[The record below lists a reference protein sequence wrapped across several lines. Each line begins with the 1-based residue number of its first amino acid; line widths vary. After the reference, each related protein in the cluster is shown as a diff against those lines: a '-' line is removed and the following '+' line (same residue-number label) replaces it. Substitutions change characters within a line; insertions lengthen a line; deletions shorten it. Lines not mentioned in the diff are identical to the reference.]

1 MWRTATPLSC
11 GAASATSCRTPV
23 CCPTARPST
32 TSPRCRFSRELQPAR
47 RGSAPWTS
55 WRSWGST
62 RPWRAATRGSCPVV
76 SSNAAA
82 TWAHLWLALPAI
94 VLSFV
99 VAIPVAWFASRFR
112 RSRFTLLLVAGLI
125 YAIPSLPLFIVL
137 PLILGTSVRSL
148 INVVAAL
155 GLYGVALMV
164 RYAADALDA
173 VSTDALLAATAM
185 GYGPLRRFFGVQLPL
200 AGPALLAGLRVVA
213 VSTVSLVP
221 VSALLGVNSLG
232 MLLTG

>member
-1 MWRTATPLSC
+1 MNWILNN
-11 GAASATSCRTPV
+11 
-23 CCPTARPST
+23 
-32 TSPRCRFSRELQPAR
+32 
-47 RGSAPWTS
+47 
-55 WRSWGST
+55 
-62 RPWRAATRGSCPVV
+62 V
-76 SSNAAA
+76 SIITDA

-94 VLSFV
+94 VIGFV

-137 PLILGTSVRSL
+137 PLILGTSVRSVV
-148 INVVAAL
+148 NVVAAL

-173 VSTDALLAATAM
+173 VSSDALLAATAM

-232 MLLTG
+232 MLLTDGFQRGILAEVASGIGATVVVAVAVDLGLVGLGRLLMPWERVTVKRGTRRTGEDTQAAAA

>member
-1 MWRTATPLSC
+1 MNWILNN
-11 GAASATSCRTPV
+11 V
-23 CCPTARPST
+23 ST
-32 TSPRCRFSRELQPAR
+32 ITD
-47 RGSAPWTS
+47 
-55 WRSWGST
+55 
-62 RPWRAATRGSCPVV
+62 
-76 SSNAAA
+76 A

-112 RSRFTLLLVAGLI
+112 HSRFTLLLVAGLI

-148 INVVAAL
+148 VNVVAAL

-200 AGPALLAGLRVVA
+200 AGPALLAGLRVVS

-232 MLLTG
+232 MLLTDGFQRGILAEVASGIGATVVVAVAVDLCLVGLGQLLMPWERATVKRGTRRTVEDKQVVAA

>member
-1 MWRTATPLSC
+1 MNWILNN
-11 GAASATSCRTPV
+11 V
-23 CCPTARPST
+23 ST
-32 TSPRCRFSRELQPAR
+32 ITD
-47 RGSAPWTS
+47 
-55 WRSWGST
+55 
-62 RPWRAATRGSCPVV
+62 
-76 SSNAAA
+76 A

-148 INVVAAL
+148 VNVVAAL

-173 VSTDALLAATAM
+173 VSPDALLAATAM

-232 MLLTG
+232 MLLTDGFQRGILAEVASGIGATVVVAVAVDLGLVGLGRLLMPWERVAARLDARRTTGEDKQVVAA

>member
-1 MWRTATPLSC
+1 VKWVLDNVGTITD
-11 GAASATSCRTPV
+11 
-23 CCPTARPST
+23 
-32 TSPRCRFSRELQPAR
+32 
-47 RGSAPWTS
+47 
-55 WRSWGST
+55 
-62 RPWRAATRGSCPVV
+62 
-76 SSNAAA
+76 A

-94 VLSFV
+94 VISFV
-99 VAIPVAWFASRFR
+99 VAIPVAWVASRFR
-112 RSRFTLLLVAGLI
+112 RSRFTLLLIAGLI
-125 YAIPSLPLFIVL
+125 YAIPSLPLFIIL

-148 INVVAAL
+148 VNVIAAL

-173 VSTDALLAATAM
+173 VSPDTVLAATAM

-221 VSALLGVNSLG
+221 VSALLGINSLG
-232 MLLTG
+232 MLLTDGFQRDIFAEVLAGIVATVVVAVAVDLGLVGLGQLLMPWWRLTMKRSAKRSPVEDKQVVTA

>member
-1 MWRTATPLSC
+1 VNWILNN
-11 GAASATSCRTPV
+11 V
-23 CCPTARPST
+23 ST
-32 TSPRCRFSRELQPAR
+32 ITD
-47 RGSAPWTS
+47 
-55 WRSWGST
+55 
-62 RPWRAATRGSCPVV
+62 
-76 SSNAAA
+76 A

-112 RSRFTLLLVAGLI
+112 HSRFTLLLVAGLI

-148 INVVAAL
+148 VNVVAAL

-232 MLLTG
+232 MLLTDGFQRGILAEVASGIGATVVVAVAVDLGLVGLGRLLMPWERVAARRDAGRATVEDEQVVAA

>member
-1 MWRTATPLSC
+1 MKWVLDNVGTI
-11 GAASATSCRTPV
+11 GD
-23 CCPTARPST
+23 
-32 TSPRCRFSRELQPAR
+32 
-47 RGSAPWTS
+47 
-55 WRSWGST
+55 
-62 RPWRAATRGSCPVV
+62 
-76 SSNAAA
+76 A

-94 VLSFV
+94 VISFF
-99 VAIPVAWFASRFR
+99 VAIPVAWVASRFR

-173 VSTDALLAATAM
+173 VNDDALLAATAM
-185 GYGPLRRFFGVQLPL
+185 GYGAWRRFFGVQLPL
-200 AGPALLAGLRVVA
+200 AGPALLAGLRVVS

-232 MLLTG
+232 MLLTDGFQRGIFAEVLAGIGATVVVAVAVDLGLVALGRLLMPWERSALKRGARQSTTEDTQVATA

>member
-1 MWRTATPLSC
+1 VNWILNN
-11 GAASATSCRTPV
+11 V
-23 CCPTARPST
+23 ST
-32 TSPRCRFSRELQPAR
+32 ITD
-47 RGSAPWTS
+47 
-55 WRSWGST
+55 
-62 RPWRAATRGSCPVV
+62 
-76 SSNAAA
+76 A

-94 VLSFV
+94 VISLV

-137 PLILGTSVRSL
+137 PLILGTSVRSVV
-148 INVVAAL
+148 NVVAAL

-232 MLLTG
+232 MLLTDGFQRGILAEVASGIGATVVVAVAVDLGLVGLGRLLMPWERVTVKRGTRRSGEDAQVAAA

>member
-1 MWRTATPLSC
+1 VNWILNN
-11 GAASATSCRTPV
+11 V
-23 CCPTARPST
+23 ST
-32 TSPRCRFSRELQPAR
+32 ITD
-47 RGSAPWTS
+47 
-55 WRSWGST
+55 
-62 RPWRAATRGSCPVV
+62 
-76 SSNAAA
+76 A

-112 RSRFTLLLVAGLI
+112 HSRFTLLLVAGLI

-148 INVVAAL
+148 VNVVAAL

-173 VSTDALLAATAM
+173 VSIDALLAATAM

-200 AGPALLAGLRVVA
+200 AGPALLAGLRVVS

-232 MLLTG
+232 MLLTDGFQRGILAEVASGIGATVVVAVAVDLCLVGLGQLLMPWERATVKRGTRRTVEDKQVVAA

>member
-1 MWRTATPLSC
+1 VNWILNN
-11 GAASATSCRTPV
+11 V
-23 CCPTARPST
+23 ST
-32 TSPRCRFSRELQPAR
+32 ITD
-47 RGSAPWTS
+47 
-55 WRSWGST
+55 
-62 RPWRAATRGSCPVV
+62 
-76 SSNAAA
+76 A

-148 INVVAAL
+148 VNVVAAL

-173 VSTDALLAATAM
+173 VSPDALLAATAM

-232 MLLTG
+232 MLLTDGFQRGILAEVASGIGATVVVAVAVDLGLVGLGRLLMPWERVAARLDARRTTVEDKQVVAA

>member
-1 MWRTATPLSC
+1 MNWILNN
-11 GAASATSCRTPV
+11 V
-23 CCPTARPST
+23 ST
-32 TSPRCRFSRELQPAR
+32 ITD
-47 RGSAPWTS
+47 
-55 WRSWGST
+55 
-62 RPWRAATRGSCPVV
+62 
-76 SSNAAA
+76 A

-112 RSRFTLLLVAGLI
+112 HSRFTLLLVAGLI

-148 INVVAAL
+148 VNVVAAL

-185 GYGPLRRFFGVQLPL
+185 GYGPLKRFFGVQLPL

-232 MLLTG
+232 MLLTDGFQRGILAEVASGIGATVVVAVAVDLGLVALGRLLMPWERVAARRDAGRATVEDEQVVAA

>member
-1 MWRTATPLSC
+1 VKWILNN
-11 GAASATSCRTPV
+11 V
-23 CCPTARPST
+23 ST
-32 TSPRCRFSRELQPAR
+32 ITD
-47 RGSAPWTS
+47 
-55 WRSWGST
+55 
-62 RPWRAATRGSCPVV
+62 
-76 SSNAAA
+76 A

-232 MLLTG
+232 MLLTDGFQRGILAEVASGIGATVVVAVAVDLGLVGLGRLLMPWERVAARRDAGRPTVEDDQVVAA

>member
-1 MWRTATPLSC
+1 VNWILNN
-11 GAASATSCRTPV
+11 V
-23 CCPTARPST
+23 ST
-32 TSPRCRFSRELQPAR
+32 ITD
-47 RGSAPWTS
+47 
-55 WRSWGST
+55 
-62 RPWRAATRGSCPVV
+62 
-76 SSNAAA
+76 A

-112 RSRFTLLLVAGLI
+112 HSRFTLLLVAGLI

-185 GYGPLRRFFGVQLPL
+185 GYGPLRRFFGVQPPL

-232 MLLTG
+232 MLLTDGFQRGILAEVASGIGATVVVAVAVDLGLVGLGRLLMPWERVAARRDAGRPTVEDDQVVAA

>member
-1 MWRTATPLSC
+1 MNWILNN
-11 GAASATSCRTPV
+11 V
-23 CCPTARPST
+23 ST
-32 TSPRCRFSRELQPAR
+32 ITD
-47 RGSAPWTS
+47 
-55 WRSWGST
+55 
-62 RPWRAATRGSCPVV
+62 
-76 SSNAAA
+76 A

-112 RSRFTLLLVAGLI
+112 HSRFTLLLVAGLI

-148 INVVAAL
+148 VNVVAAL

-173 VSTDALLAATAM
+173 VSSDALLAATAM
-185 GYGPLRRFFGVQLPL
+185 GYGPLKRFFGVQLPL

-232 MLLTG
+232 MLLTDGFQRGILAEVASGIGATVVVAVAVDLGLVALGRLLMPWERVAARRDAGRATVEDEQVVAV

>member
-1 MWRTATPLSC
+1 MNWILNN
-11 GAASATSCRTPV
+11 V
-23 CCPTARPST
+23 ST
-32 TSPRCRFSRELQPAR
+32 ITD
-47 RGSAPWTS
+47 
-55 WRSWGST
+55 
-62 RPWRAATRGSCPVV
+62 
-76 SSNAAA
+76 A

-148 INVVAAL
+148 VNVVAAL

-232 MLLTG
+232 MLLTDGFQRGILAEVASGIGATVVVAVAVDLGLVGLGRLLMPWERAAARRDAQRTTVEDEQAVAA

>member
-1 MWRTATPLSC
+1 VNWILNN
-11 GAASATSCRTPV
+11 V
-23 CCPTARPST
+23 ST
-32 TSPRCRFSRELQPAR
+32 ITD
-47 RGSAPWTS
+47 
-55 WRSWGST
+55 
-62 RPWRAATRGSCPVV
+62 
-76 SSNAAA
+76 A

-173 VSTDALLAATAM
+173 VSPDALLAATAM

-200 AGPALLAGLRVVA
+200 AGPALLAGLRVVS

-232 MLLTG
+232 MLLTDGFQRGILAEVASGIGATVVVAVAVDLGLVGLGRLLMPWERVAARRDVGRATVEDEQVVAA

>member
-1 MWRTATPLSC
+1 MNWILNNVGTITD
-11 GAASATSCRTPV
+11 
-23 CCPTARPST
+23 
-32 TSPRCRFSRELQPAR
+32 
-47 RGSAPWTS
+47 
-55 WRSWGST
+55 
-62 RPWRAATRGSCPVV
+62 
-76 SSNAAA
+76 A

-148 INVVAAL
+148 VNVVAAL

-173 VSTDALLAATAM
+173 VSPDALLAATAM

-232 MLLTG
+232 MLLTDGFQRGILAEVASGIGATVVVAVAVDLGLVGLGRLLMPWERVAARLDARRTTVEDKQVVAA

>member
-1 MWRTATPLSC
+1 VNWILNN
-11 GAASATSCRTPV
+11 V
-23 CCPTARPST
+23 ST
-32 TSPRCRFSRELQPAR
+32 ITD
-47 RGSAPWTS
+47 
-55 WRSWGST
+55 
-62 RPWRAATRGSCPVV
+62 
-76 SSNAAA
+76 A

-112 RSRFTLLLVAGLI
+112 HSRFTLLLVAGLI

-148 INVVAAL
+148 VNVVAAL

-185 GYGPLRRFFGVQLPL
+185 GYGPLKRFFGVQLPL

-232 MLLTG
+232 MLLTDGFQRGILAEVASGIGATVVVAVGLDLGLVALGRLLMPWERAAARRDAGRATVEDDQVVAA

>member
-1 MWRTATPLSC
+1 VSWILDN
-11 GAASATSCRTPV
+11 V
-23 CCPTARPST
+23 ST
-32 TSPRCRFSRELQPAR
+32 I
-47 RGSAPWTS
+47 
-55 WRSWGST
+55 
-62 RPWRAATRGSCPVV
+62 VD
-76 SSNAAA
+76 A

-94 VLSFV
+94 VISFV
-99 VAIPVAWFASRFR
+99 VAVPVAWVASRFR

-125 YAIPSLPLFIVL
+125 YAIPSLPLFIIL
-137 PLILGTSVRSL
+137 PLILGTPVRS
-148 INVVAAL
+148 IVNVIAAL

-173 VSTDALLAATAM
+173 VSKDTVLAATAM
-185 GYGPLRRFFGVQLPL
+185 GYGPMRRFFGVQLPL

-232 MLLTG
+232 LLFTDGFQRGIFAEVFAGIAATVAVAVVVDLGLVALGKLLMPWERASLRGARRRTHTEDEQAVAA

>member
-1 MWRTATPLSC
+1 MKWILSN
-11 GAASATSCRTPV
+11 V
-23 CCPTARPST
+23 ST
-32 TSPRCRFSRELQPAR
+32 ITD
-47 RGSAPWTS
+47 
-55 WRSWGST
+55 
-62 RPWRAATRGSCPVV
+62 
-76 SSNAAA
+76 A

-232 MLLTG
+232 MLLTDGFQRGILAEVASGIGATVVVAVAVDLGLVGLGRLLMPWERAPARRDARRTTVEDKQVVAA

>member
-1 MWRTATPLSC
+1 MKWVLDNVGTITD
-11 GAASATSCRTPV
+11 
-23 CCPTARPST
+23 
-32 TSPRCRFSRELQPAR
+32 
-47 RGSAPWTS
+47 
-55 WRSWGST
+55 
-62 RPWRAATRGSCPVV
+62 
-76 SSNAAA
+76 A

-94 VLSFV
+94 VISFV
-99 VAIPVAWFASRFR
+99 VAIPVAWVASRFR
-112 RSRFTLLLVAGLI
+112 RSRFTLLLIAGLI
-125 YAIPSLPLFIVL
+125 YAIPSLPLFIIL

-148 INVVAAL
+148 VNVIAAL

-173 VSTDALLAATAM
+173 VSPDTVLAATAM

-221 VSALLGVNSLG
+221 VSALLGINSLG
-232 MLLTG
+232 MLLTDGFQRDIFAEVLAGIVATVVVAVAVALGLVGLGQLLMPWWRLTMKRSAKRSPVEDKQVVTA